1 MPDFGQQIGPL
12 PLGAWVAVVGGGLGI
27 AWYSRRNGSSAPA
40 TPGRSTSGDPGVGEG
55 ASGFINA
62 SPITVPG
69 PPAPTTKEEWARN
82 ALNYLI
88 GQGWDANIADSAVR
102 KYLES
107 TQLTLQE
114 SAMIR
119 FALVKLG
126 SPPVPLPTPPPVP
139 TIPPK
144 VPTVPPVVPPVVQPK
159 PQPTQTPVALR
170 YVIAKPWPSKLSTL
184 SGIAYT
190 YYGREDAWH
199 DIYNANRK
207 GYTRPDGSPGFIS
220 NPQYLRPGDR
230 LWVPGLGGPVR

>member
-1 MPDFGQQIGPL
+1 MPDIDFGRQIGPL
-12 PLGAWVAVVGGGLGI
+12 PLGAWIAVVGGGLGI
-27 AWYSRRNGSSAPA
+27 AWYSRRSGTATVA
-40 TPGRSTSGDPGVGEG
+40 TPGRDTSGDPGVGEG
-55 ASGFINA
+55 ATGFVNA
-62 SPITVPG
+62 SPVSVDS
-69 PPAPTTKEEWARN
+69 PAGPTTNEEWARN

-88 GQGWDANIADSAVR
+88 GQGWDANVADSAVR

-139 TIPPK
+139 TVPPTTTPTPVP
-144 VPTVPPVVPPVVQPK
+144 VPTPV
-159 PQPTQTPVALR
+159 PTQIPVALR
-170 YVIAKPWPSKLSTL
+170 YVIVKPWPSKLSTL